1 MADLYDGPV
10 IDAHHHLW
18 SLAGDHYPWLI
29 PGSGF
34 GPEGMFDGLHHDYV
48 LEDYRRDVVGQ
59 NVVASVH
66 VEALWDPQ
74 DDPMEETRWLETLDK
89 ADNLAIRYVAGTPF
103 ATAETESILRRQAQ
117 FERVVAIRQTIAW
130 NSDPTRTMRNEPNI
144 SRKPEWRAA
153 LPVLVELGLSLE
165 LLMYA
170 WQSDEIVE
178 LAELHPDLRII
189 VDHIASP
196 LYSTPEALTA
206 WEKNLEQL
214 AASDNIVIK
223 ISSVAS
229 YTEPTLKEV
238 SYRVAQVAEAF
249 GPDRCMVGSD
259 FRSAAYLGLL
269 SPRLTANTG
278 RACAPTAM
286 TISSRCSAA
295 PRLRSIASTS
305 TAFESA

>member
-1 MADLYDGPV
+1 
-10 IDAHHHLW
+10 
-18 SLAGDHYPWLI
+18 
-29 PGSGF
+29 
-34 GPEGMFDGLHHDYV
+34 
-48 LEDYRRDVVGQ
+48 
-59 NVVASVH
+59 
-66 VEALWDPQ
+66 
-74 DDPMEETRWLETLDK
+74 
-89 ADNLAIRYVAGTPF
+89 
-103 ATAETESILRRQAQ
+103 
-117 FERVVAIRQTIAW
+117 
-130 NSDPTRTMRNEPNI
+130 
-144 SRKPEWRAA
+144 
-153 LPVLVELGLSLE
+153 LVELGLSLE

-178 LAELHPDLRII
+178 LAELRPDLRII

-196 LYSTPEALTA
+196 LYATPEALTA

-305 TAFESA
+305 TAFEST